1 MSDRLVE
8 FGPLIDAGPTRDH
21 IGILRE
27 SGLSVRTL
35 HRLSG
40 VSMKSLASLVW
51 GVEGR
56 EPSGQVRQETAERLL
71 AVRPRLEL
79 LDPVA
84 KVGAHGT
91 RRRLQALQSLGWSPR
106 QLSVGLSASSEY
118 VGKISRGEVPKVRV
132 TTALAIRGLYDRL
145 WDLHPPQSDQRQR
158 MIVTRMRR
166 KAARNGWAPPMAW
179 DDETIDDP
187 AAVPDGAV
195 RRPHALRKLP
205 EGSELLWLVDEL
217 DETHE
222 AIAQRFDAQ
231 VKTVKSAIIRARRKA
246 ASGQELGTAA

>member
-1 MSDRLVE
+1 MSDRLAE
-8 FGPLIDAGPTRDH
+8 FGPLIDASPTRDH
-21 IGILRE
+21 IATLRK
-27 SGLSVRTL
+27 SGFSVRTL

-56 EPSGQVRQETAERLL
+56 GPSVQVRQETADRLF

-84 KVGAHGT
+84 KIGAHGT
-91 RRRLQALQSLGWSPR
+91 RRRLQALQALGWSPR
-106 QLSVGLSASSEY
+106 QLAVGLSASSEY

-132 TTALAIRGLYDRL
+132 TTALAIRDLYDKL
-145 WDLHPPQSDQRQR
+145 WDSQPPQADQRQR

-179 DDETIDDP
+179 DDDTIDDP
-187 AAVPDGAV
+187 ATEQQGANPVADG
-195 RRPHALRKLP
+195 RTKLP
-205 EGSELLWLVDEL
+205 STDEL
-217 DETHE
+217 MWLIRMGETEE
-222 AIAQRFDAQ
+222 ALAQRFDAS
-231 VKTVKSAIIRARRKA
+231 VKGVRQRVWRAR
-246 ASGQELGTAA
+246 EGTAA

>member
-1 MSDRLVE
+1 MSDRLAE
-8 FGPLIDAGPTRDH
+8 FGPLIDAGPTH
-21 IGILRE
+21 EHLATLRE
-27 SGLSVRTL
+27 FGLSVRTL

-56 EPSGQVRQETAERLL
+56 EPSGQVRQETAERLM

-84 KVGAHGT
+84 KIGAHGT
-91 RRRLQALQSLGWSPR
+91 RRRLQALQTLGWSPR
-106 QLSVGLSASSEY
+106 QLAVGLSASSEY
-118 VGKISRGEVPKVRV
+118 VGKISRGEVPRVRV
-132 TTALAIRGLYDRL
+132 TTALAIRVLYERL
-145 WDLHPPQSDQRQR
+145 WDSQPPQDDQRQR

-179 DDETIDDP
+179 DDDTIDDP
-187 AAVPDGAV
+187 TAMPAGMATPTA
-195 RRPHALRKLP
+195 HRKLP
-205 EGSELLWLVDEL
+205 QGSELLWLVDDL

-222 AIAQRFDAQ
+222 AIAQRFDAHI
-231 VKTVKSAIIRARRKA
+231 KTVKTAIVRARNKA
-246 ASGQELGTAA
+246 ASQQEMEAAA